1 MHRLCGR
8 QAQGQ
13 VAFLKKGRFFGAA
26 LGGPKGGITR
36 VAHAHT
42 ECQHKRGRRSRGPPP
57 PPALSFLACLRI
69 SRRVWP
75 ELLFLL
81 CSEPEKHDARCAAT
95 PSPTQP
101 H

>member
-57 PPALSFLACLRI
+57 SPRSLFPCLSSDFAARVARAPFPALLRAG
-69 SRRVWP
+69 
-75 ELLFLL
+75 
-81 CSEPEKHDARCAAT
+81 KA
-95 PSPTQP
+95 
-101 H
+101 